1 MFSFPQNLH
10 NTWDTPA
17 VEALKAQRTGQ
28 AQERLI
34 PSHTWRDEGFPNSV
48 GGVWDPNKVGQA
60 FRAAMKR
67 AGLEEHQRGLH
78 TLRHSTA
85 SRVSAKSAGCWREL
99 SRRQVL
105 ALAPRL

>member
-1 MFSFPQNLH
+1 M
-10 NTWDTPA
+10 
-17 VEALKAQRTGQ
+17 EALKAQRTGQ

-78 TLRHSTA
+78 ALRHSTA
-85 SRVSAKSAGCWREL
+85 SVLLGAGVSPELAAKIMGHKNVSTFTDL
-99 SRRQVL
+99 
-105 ALAPRL
+105 